1 MTFQENLRHYRGK
14 AGYTAKEFAAKLG
27 LKYSTYAAY
36 ENQGSEPKY
45 DMLCKIADTLNTS
58 TDDLLGREDG
68 DSYEYCK
75 NLIKSFEYEYM
86 DVEEKSNEIIC
97 VSDSCGETCQFQS
110 KKDFVDHV
118 LAWEKSFL
126 LDKNY
131 KIYFNLNMYHSMTQ
145 LSEEQQRHENLLQYI
160 KDSLD
165 EITKDAHT
173 DTKKRLQEI
182 LTTALDTIK
191 TQDAEKSTAHE

>member
-1 MTFQENLRHYRGK
+1 MAFQENLRHFRGK

-45 DMLCKIADTLNTS
+45 DMLCKIADALNTS

-68 DSYEYCK
+68 DPYEYCK

-86 DVEEKSNEIIC
+86 NVEEKSNDVIC
-97 VSDSCGETCQFQS
+97 VSDSCGEMCQFQS
-110 KKDFVDHV
+110 KKAFVDHV
-118 LAWEKSFL
+118 LAWEKSFS
-126 LDKNY
+126 LDENY
-131 KIYFNLNMYHSMTQ
+131 KIYFNLHMYHSMTQ
-145 LSEEQQRHENLLQYI
+145 LSENQQRHNNLLQYI

-165 EITKDAHT
+165 EITKDAPT
-173 DTKKRLQEI
+173 NTKKQLQVI
-182 LTTALDTIK
+182 LTTALNTII
-191 TQDAEKSTAHE
+191 TQDIEGSPDYE